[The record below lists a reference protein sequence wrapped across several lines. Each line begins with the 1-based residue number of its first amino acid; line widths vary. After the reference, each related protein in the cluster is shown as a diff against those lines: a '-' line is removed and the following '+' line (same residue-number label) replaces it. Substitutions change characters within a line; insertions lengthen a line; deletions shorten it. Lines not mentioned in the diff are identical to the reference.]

1 MSYPPAGEGMSK
13 CFFTY
18 SSASRNLAEKA
29 KIVKEKVFL
38 EKTSFG
44 KESMRA
50 YKVHSPIR
58 GTYVVDLLPKVIV
71 HEAECETG
79 ILLVPA
85 PNKGAVPSSSW
96 PGYYPMSSMEVCPLP
111 RPAKESIKN

>member
-1 MSYPPAGEGMSK
+1 MSYPPAGEGTSK

-79 ILLVPA
+79 SCWYQRRTKVPCRLRA
-85 PNKGAVPSSSW
+85 GPD
-96 PGYYPMSSMEVCPLP
+96 
-111 RPAKESIKN
+111 ITQ